1 VELERKYM
9 ELERKYN
16 ERMLK
21 HYSEGALDCRL
32 DIRVDW
38 TNENMRKIADTL
50 AKGKIL
56 DFRICKA
63 ILHPTKDVGP
73 EKHEKHVC
81 VFLVASP
88 FKVDEIAEALQ
99 KVGETAI
106 DRIQCGSF
114 LFMKGESDVTFLLK
128 EEEP

>member
-1 VELERKYM
+1 MNLFEM
-9 ELERKYN
+9 ERKYN
-16 ERMLK
+16 ERMLE
-21 HYSEGALDCRL
+21 HYNEGALDCRL

-38 TNENMRKIADTL
+38 TNENIRKIADIL

-63 ILHPTKDVGP
+63 VLHPTKDIGP
-73 EKHEKHVC
+73 EKHEKHIC

-88 FKVDEIAEALQ
+88 FKVDEIVEALQ
-99 KVGETAI
+99 QVGETMI

-114 LFMKGESDVTFLLK
+114 LFMVERDVTFLLK